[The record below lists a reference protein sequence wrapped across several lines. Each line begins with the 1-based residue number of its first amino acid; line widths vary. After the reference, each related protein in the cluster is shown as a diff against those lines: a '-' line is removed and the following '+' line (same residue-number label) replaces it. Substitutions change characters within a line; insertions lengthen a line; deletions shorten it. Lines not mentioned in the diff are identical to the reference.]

1 MIGPKGHSGNAGDA
15 GLQGVTGEQG
25 TPVSGSM
32 LVVKVVCGLWMSY
45 LNICTYP
52 ADGCWVAD
60 LHGDWVAVAH
70 H

>member
-1 MIGPKGHSGNAGDA
+1 MIGPKGHSGNSGDA

-45 LNICTYP
+45 LNICEDMYISS
-52 ADGCWVAD
+52 GWM
-60 LHGDWVAVAH
+60 LGSRSSW
-70 H
+70 